1 LGFLFGIALALIREL
16 TDRTVTSDSF
26 LTDELGLISL
36 GTVEEIQQKDIERTV
51 EHKKFQTKINDDSSK
66 RNHRR
71 V

>member
-51 EHKKFQTKINDDSSK
+51 EHKNF
-66 RNHRR
+66 RLR
-71 V
+71 